1 MHRKPAYLVAGV
13 CLAAV
18 LGLSAQASARTI
30 KGTVVH
36 RNSKA
41 GSFVVAGRR
50 GQLSAIH
57 TSHSPSAGAVV
68 AVSARKLS
76 NGTFAA
82 KHVRKHGR
90 RHHAH
95 ITGTVTWTGAHGFT
109 VSARGAS
116 LLVHR
121 SSDDSTPQ
129 VGDQVN
135 VGVTVGDNGDLDEDN
150 LDQAGDQQ
158 NTMELEGSVL
168 SIDTS
173 ANTIT
178 VSADDCDKSGGSV
191 VVHVPD
197 ASKFTVG
204 DEVELTVSGPAADGS
219 FTLIAADEDNNDEQ
233 DGNDDGDHQGQD
245 GGGDHQGG
253 PGGDDHSGSGG
264 GGGGDD

>member
-1 MHRKPAYLVAGV
+1 MHRLHAYLIAGV

-41 GSFVVAGRR
+41 GSFVVAGRH

-57 TSHSPSAGAVV
+57 TSRSPSAGAVV

-82 KHVRKHGR
+82 KHVRRHGR
-90 RHHAH
+90 RKHAH
-95 ITGTVTWTGAHGFT
+95 VTGTVTWAGASGFT

-121 SSDDSTPQ
+121 SSDDSSPE
-129 VGDQVN
+129 VGDHVN
-135 VGVTVGDNGDLDEDN
+135 VGVTLGGNGDLDEDD
-150 LDQAGDQQ
+150 LQQ
-158 NTMELEGSVL
+158 VGGQQTTMELEGSVL
-168 SIDTS
+168 STDTA

-178 VSADDCDKSGGSV
+178 VSADDCNKSGASV

-197 ASKFTVG
+197 ASTFTVG
-204 DEVELTVSGPAADGS
+204 DEVELQVSGPADDGS
-219 FTLIAADEDNNDEQ
+219 FTLVASDDDNNDQQE
-233 DGNDDGDHQGQD
+233 GDDGDQQGHD
-245 GGGDHQGG
+245 GGGDHQ
-253 PGGDDHSGSGG
+253 DGSGG
-264 GGGGDD
+264 DQGDD